1 MTMLNHVRT
10 LILNTDSTQAYPP
23 DYPGEEHC
31 PPGYA
36 KKSLRGPLGRFRTL
50 LFGPVPDRALLN
62 LRLLQFMTL
71 LHGSELAGAL
81 VLDDTRIT
89 YLPLD
94 DDSFVN
100 LWLAG
105 PRVTRLTGTAEGI
118 ASRQG
123 DFRRDDKLSWSW
135 RLTADSGTQATIKWA
150 DETGTETTKV
160 LTYSASSLTGP
171 VLLPG
176 STTAF
181 TFVSTTGAS
190 WLIEDL
196 ARPASGLADIAR
208 RTDDISA
215 EMEEELFAGGLDDAN
230 LRSRHRDHPELLERL
245 AARLIALARRT
256 AEA

>member
-1 MTMLNHVRT
+1 MLNHVRT
-10 LILNTDSTQAYPP
+10 LLLNVASAQAYPP
-23 DYPGEEHC
+23 GYPGEEHC

-36 KKSLRGPLGRFRTL
+36 RKSLSGPLGRFRAL
-50 LFGPVPDRALLN
+50 LFGPSPDRALLN

-71 LHGSELAGAL
+71 LHGSELADTL
-81 VLDDTRIT
+81 VLDDARIT

-105 PRVTRLTGTAEGI
+105 PKVTRLSGAVEGI

-135 RLTADSGTQATIKWA
+135 RLTADSSTQATIQWA
-150 DETGTETTKV
+150 DETGSETTKV

-171 VLLPG
+171 VILPG
-176 STTAF
+176 ATTAF
-181 TFVSTTGAS
+181 TFVSQASAS

-196 ARPASGLADIAR
+196 ARPVAGLADIAR

-245 AARLIALARRT
+245 AARLLALARRT
-256 AEA
+256 AEAP